1 MGHLRTPTPTADK
14 MPADRFIGPS
24 RRRSYGLATVLP
36 TIALALA
43 PIAAPPAEAAFG
55 FRKLLT
61 IDNTRVSGTA
71 DHADFPV
78 LVSLP
83 NDPDLQAG
91 VQSLNGWDIEF
102 RANDGLTR
110 LDHEIELY
118 DAGTGTLVAWVRIPT
133 LSYNSDTLFYIYYG
147 DAGVQCPLENPAGVW
162 DDDYVGV
169 WHLDETGAGVAGEF
183 ADSTSNSND
192 GQGGGGVPARATAQ
206 IAGGQDFD
214 GANDYIT
221 VPGSTSLQPTAAL
234 TLQAW
239 VYVRTFGAGFDV
251 EPFLRKGQINPH
263 NYQLSAEQQAINFD
277 LDEEDGAPLPG
288 LSGSLLSP
296 NTWYFVVGAWDG
308 TTRRLYVDGV
318 PDASGARAAPIGSDA
333 RPLLLGGRPDL
344 AEDMLDGL
352 IDEARVSRIAR
363 SPDWI
368 QTEYRNQFEPNKGD
382 PCTTTPNG
390 FLCGRT

>member
-1 MGHLRTPTPTADK
+1 LMGHLRTPIPTADM
-14 MPADRFIGPS
+14 MPANTFIGPS

-71 DHADFPV
+71 DHANFPV

-118 DAGTGTLVAWVRIPT
+118 DTGTGTLVAWVRIPT

-147 DAGVQCPLENPAGVW
+147 DAGVQCSLENPAGVW

-239 VYVRTFGAGFDV
+239 VYVRRGGV
-251 EPFLRKGQINPH
+251 RRR
-263 NYQLSAEQQAINFD
+263 
-277 LDEEDGAPLPG
+277 PLPAQRRNKSQQ
-288 LSGSLLSP
+288 LPALC
-296 NTWYFVVGAWDG
+296 GAAG
-308 TTRRLYVDGV
+308 HHLRPRRGRRSAPARLVRLAPVAQHLVLRRRRLGRNDAEAVRGRRAGRERGQGRADRQRRPAAPPRGPPRSGRGHARRAHRRSPGV
-318 PDASGARAAPIGSDA
+318 PDRTLAGLDPDRVPEPIRAQQG
-333 RPLLLGGRPDL
+333 
-344 AEDMLDGL
+344 
-352 IDEARVSRIAR
+352 
-363 SPDWI
+363 
-368 QTEYRNQFEPNKGD
+368 
-382 PCTTTPNG
+382 
-390 FLCGRT
+390 